1 MAESRPSVWTRI
13 TVMLRQ
19 ERRRMRRPEP
29 AVVVPAADSDSES
42 LTVLV
47 VDDNAALRSVLRRF
61 LERRGHAV
69 MEAADGEEGL
79 RMVKGRVFDRVIV
92 DVQMPVKDG
101 PEFYMG
107 LAAVRPDLQAHTMF
121 MTGGFLSPQA
131 ERVIDASGR
140 PSVRKPFDLVEMAK
154 TIEG

>member
-1 MAESRPSVWTRI
+1 
-13 TVMLRQ
+13 
-19 ERRRMRRPEP
+19 
-29 AVVVPAADSDSES
+29 
-42 LTVLV
+42 
-47 VDDNAALRSVLRRF
+47 
-61 LERRGHAV
+61 
-69 MEAADGEEGL
+69 
-79 RMVKGRVFDRVIV
+79 MVKGRVFDRVIV

-107 LAAVRPDLQAHTMF
+107 LAAVRPDLQAHTIF